1 MNIGSRIK
9 SLRQLQGLTQ
19 KELAE
24 KIHKSSQVI
33 SNWER
38 GYTPNI
44 TNDDIVNLA
53 KALSVQV
60 TDIIHCNDDRPTLIT
75 TEQLP
80 TVSKKDYVK
89 RIPVLGAVRGGVPID
104 AIEDIEDWEEIDTR
118 QVPFRSGTF
127 FALRVVGD
135 SMEPTLREGDIVIV
149 RQQPRVENGE
159 IGIVAINGDTATV
172 KEVKESSLGI
182 TLIGHNAAVYTPH
195 FYDREEVE
203 SLPLR
208 IIGKVVELRRKF

>member
-60 TDIIHCNDDRPTLIT
+60 TDIIHCNDDQPTLIA